1 MVEFKD
7 DGTATTPGKPR
18 ENRDAESAVV
28 ADLVAVELDDAGL
41 NLNAKRLPILAR
53 IYGAV
58 VLLDGLATLP
68 IMVISI
74 LYAVREILD
83 GHVHVDAMSLTFILS
98 AIHAVVLVV
107 SAACL
112 IVLGVMLLRNHR
124 RYAARWT
131 YVLMPLTLADGMLS
145 LALTGLGFNLL
156 LPLGDFDET
165 VRQGVNG
172 VIFALLALDS
182 GGYEIPEAPEAETQA
197 TRELYVGELLRREI
211 PDGGWALTGGTPDA
225 DMTAMALQALAKY
238 RDRQDVEDAVQRGLA
253 ALSALQ
259 EPNGAYL
266 SWDEE
271 NSESVCQVIVALTEL
286 GISLDD
292 ERFVKNGQTLPQVLE
307 RFACEDGS
315 YRHSLNGNS
324 DEMATEQAFYALA
337 AIHRAETG
345 KTTLYD
351 MTDVMQ

>member
-1 MVEFKD
+1 MK
-7 DGTATTPGKPR
+7 GTHI
-18 ENRDAESAVV
+18 
-28 ADLVAVELDDAGL
+28 
-41 NLNAKRLPILAR
+41 KRLSALLLLLAMLVSLAACGKEETPIEKTARYLQAQIPEPTCAAVGGDWLVFGLAR
-53 IYGAV
+53 SGVTVPQKYFDAYYKNVEEYIVSVNG
-58 VLLDGLATLP
+58 VLSRKKNTEYSR
-68 IMVISI
+68 VI
-74 LYAVREILD
+74 
-83 GHVHVDAMSLTFILS
+83 
-98 AIHAVVLVV
+98 
-107 SAACL
+107 
-112 IVLGVMLLRNHR
+112 
-124 RYAARWT
+124 
-131 YVLMPLTLADGMLS
+131 
-145 LALTGLGFNLL
+145 LALTAIGKTPADVAGFNLL

-172 VIFALLALDS
+172 AIFALLALDS

-286 GISLDD
+286 GVSLDD

-315 YRHSLNGNS
+315 YRHSLNGGS
-324 DEMATEQAFYALA
+324 DEMATEQALYALA
-337 AIHRAETG
+337 AIHRAEAG

-351 MTDVMQ
+351 MSDAARSS

>member
-1 MVEFKD
+1 MK
-7 DGTATTPGKPR
+7 GTHI
-18 ENRDAESAVV
+18 
-28 ADLVAVELDDAGL
+28 
-41 NLNAKRLPILAR
+41 KRLSALLLLLAMLVSLAACGKEETPIEKTARYLQAQIPEPTCAAVGGDWLVFGLAR
-53 IYGAV
+53 SGLKAPQKYFDTYYKNVEDYIVSVDG
-58 VLLDGLATLP
+58 VLSRKKNTEYSR
-68 IMVISI
+68 VI
-74 LYAVREILD
+74 
-83 GHVHVDAMSLTFILS
+83 
-98 AIHAVVLVV
+98 
-107 SAACL
+107 
-112 IVLGVMLLRNHR
+112 
-124 RYAARWT
+124 
-131 YVLMPLTLADGMLS
+131 
-145 LALTGLGFNLL
+145 LALTAIGKNPADAAGFNLL

-225 DMTAMALQALAKY
+225 DMTAMALQALVKY

-253 ALSALQ
+253 ALAALQ

>member
-1 MVEFKD
+1 MK
-7 DGTATTPGKPR
+7 GTH
-18 ENRDAESAVV
+18 
-28 ADLVAVELDDAGL
+28 L
-41 NLNAKRLPILAR
+41 KRLSALLLLLAMLVSLAACGKEETPIEKTARYLQAQIPEPTCAAVGGDWLVFGLAR
-53 IYGAV
+53 SGLKAPQKYFDTYYKNVEDYIVSVNG
-58 VLLDGLATLP
+58 VLSRKKNTEYSR
-68 IMVISI
+68 VI
-74 LYAVREILD
+74 
-83 GHVHVDAMSLTFILS
+83 
-98 AIHAVVLVV
+98 
-107 SAACL
+107 
-112 IVLGVMLLRNHR
+112 
-124 RYAARWT
+124 
-131 YVLMPLTLADGMLS
+131 
-145 LALTGLGFNLL
+145 LALTAIGKNPTNVAGFNLL

-172 VIFALLALDS
+172 AIFALLALDS

-211 PDGGWALTGGTPDA
+211 PDGGWTLTGGTPDA

-315 YRHSLNGNS
+315 YRHSLNGSS
-324 DEMATEQAFYALA
+324 DEMATEQALYALA
-337 AIHRAETG
+337 AIQRAEAG
-345 KTTLYD
+345 EATLYD
-351 MTDVMQ
+351 MSDAARSS

>member
-1 MVEFKD
+1 MK
-7 DGTATTPGKPR
+7 GTHI
-18 ENRDAESAVV
+18 
-28 ADLVAVELDDAGL
+28 
-41 NLNAKRLPILAR
+41 KRLSALLLLLAMLVSLAACGKEETPIEKTARYLQAQIPEPTCAAVGGDWLVFGLAR
-53 IYGAV
+53 SGRKAPQKYFDTYYKNVEDYIVSVDG
-58 VLLDGLATLP
+58 VLSRKKNTEYSR
-68 IMVISI
+68 VI
-74 LYAVREILD
+74 
-83 GHVHVDAMSLTFILS
+83 
-98 AIHAVVLVV
+98 
-107 SAACL
+107 
-112 IVLGVMLLRNHR
+112 
-124 RYAARWT
+124 
-131 YVLMPLTLADGMLS
+131 
-145 LALTGLGFNLL
+145 LALTAIGKNPADAAGFNLL

-165 VRQGVNG
+165 VRQGFNG

>member
-1 MVEFKD
+1 MK
-7 DGTATTPGKPR
+7 GTHI
-18 ENRDAESAVV
+18 
-28 ADLVAVELDDAGL
+28 
-41 NLNAKRLPILAR
+41 KRLSALLLLLAMLVSLAACGKEETPIEKTARYLQAQIPEPTCAAVGGDWLVFGLAR
-53 IYGAV
+53 SGLKAPQKYFDTYYKNVEDYIVSVDG
-58 VLLDGLATLP
+58 VLSRKKNTEYSR
-68 IMVISI
+68 VI
-74 LYAVREILD
+74 
-83 GHVHVDAMSLTFILS
+83 
-98 AIHAVVLVV
+98 
-107 SAACL
+107 
-112 IVLGVMLLRNHR
+112 
-124 RYAARWT
+124 
-131 YVLMPLTLADGMLS
+131 
-145 LALTGLGFNLL
+145 LALTAIGKNPADAAGFNLL

-172 VIFALLALDS
+172 AIFALLALDS

-315 YRHSLNGNS
+315 YRHSLNGGS
-324 DEMATEQAFYALA
+324 DEMATEQALYALA

>member
-1 MVEFKD
+1 MK
-7 DGTATTPGKPR
+7 GTHI
-18 ENRDAESAVV
+18 
-28 ADLVAVELDDAGL
+28 
-41 NLNAKRLPILAR
+41 KRLSALLLLLAMLVSLAACGKEETPIEKTARYLQAQIPEPTCAAVGGDWLVFGLAR
-53 IYGAV
+53 SGLKAPQKYFDTYYKNVEDYIVSVDG
-58 VLLDGLATLP
+58 VLSRKKNTEYSR
-68 IMVISI
+68 VI
-74 LYAVREILD
+74 
-83 GHVHVDAMSLTFILS
+83 
-98 AIHAVVLVV
+98 
-107 SAACL
+107 
-112 IVLGVMLLRNHR
+112 
-124 RYAARWT
+124 
-131 YVLMPLTLADGMLS
+131 
-145 LALTGLGFNLL
+145 LALTAIGKNPADAAGFNLL

-211 PDGGWALTGGTPDA
+211 PDGGWTLTGGEPDV
-225 DMTAMALQALAKY
+225 DITAMTLQALAKY
-238 RDRQDVEDAVQRGLA
+238 RDWQDVEDAVQRGIA

-345 KTTLYD
+345 ETTLYD

>member
-1 MVEFKD
+1 MK
-7 DGTATTPGKPR
+7 GTHI
-18 ENRDAESAVV
+18 
-28 ADLVAVELDDAGL
+28 
-41 NLNAKRLPILAR
+41 KRLSALLLLLAMLVSLAACGKEETPIEKTARYLQAQIPEPTCAAVGGDWLVFGLARSGLKAPQKYFDTYYKNVEDYIVSVDGILSRKKNTEYSRVILA
-53 IYGAV
+53 
-58 VLLDGLATLP
+58 
-68 IMVISI
+68 M
-74 LYAVREILD
+74 
-83 GHVHVDAMSLTFILS
+83 S
-98 AIHAVVLVV
+98 AIGKNPTNVA
-107 SAACL
+107 
-112 IVLGVMLLRNHR
+112 
-124 RYAARWT
+124 
-131 YVLMPLTLADGMLS
+131 
-145 LALTGLGFNLL
+145 GFNLL

-172 VIFALLALDS
+172 AIFALLALDS

-211 PDGGWALTGGTPDA
+211 PDGGWTLTGGEPDV
-225 DMTAMALQALAKY
+225 DITAMTLQALAKY
-238 RDRQDVEDAVQRGLA
+238 RDWQDVEDAVQRGIA

-315 YRHSLNGNS
+315 YRHSLNGGS

-345 KTTLYD
+345 ETTLYD

>member
-1 MVEFKD
+1 MK
-7 DGTATTPGKPR
+7 GTHI
-18 ENRDAESAVV
+18 
-28 ADLVAVELDDAGL
+28 
-41 NLNAKRLPILAR
+41 KRLSALLLLLAMLVSLAACGKEETPIEKTARYLQAQIPEPTCAAVGGDWLVFGLAR
-53 IYGAV
+53 SGLKAPQKYFDTYYKNVEDYIVSVDG
-58 VLLDGLATLP
+58 VLSRKKNTEYSR
-68 IMVISI
+68 VI
-74 LYAVREILD
+74 
-83 GHVHVDAMSLTFILS
+83 
-98 AIHAVVLVV
+98 
-107 SAACL
+107 
-112 IVLGVMLLRNHR
+112 
-124 RYAARWT
+124 
-131 YVLMPLTLADGMLS
+131 
-145 LALTGLGFNLL
+145 LALTAIGKNPADAAGFNLL

-172 VIFALLALDS
+172 AIFALLALDS

-211 PDGGWALTGGTPDA
+211 PDGGWTLTGGTPDA

-345 KTTLYD
+345 KTTLYV

>member
-1 MVEFKD
+1 MK
-7 DGTATTPGKPR
+7 GTHI
-18 ENRDAESAVV
+18 
-28 ADLVAVELDDAGL
+28 
-41 NLNAKRLPILAR
+41 KRLSALLLLLAMLVSLAACGKEETPIEKTARYLQAQIPEPTCAAVGGDWLVFGLAR
-53 IYGAV
+53 SGLKAPQKYFDTYYKNVEDYIVSVDG
-58 VLLDGLATLP
+58 VLSRKKNTEYSR
-68 IMVISI
+68 VI
-74 LYAVREILD
+74 
-83 GHVHVDAMSLTFILS
+83 
-98 AIHAVVLVV
+98 
-107 SAACL
+107 
-112 IVLGVMLLRNHR
+112 
-124 RYAARWT
+124 
-131 YVLMPLTLADGMLS
+131 
-145 LALTGLGFNLL
+145 LALTAIGKNPADAAGFNLL

-225 DMTAMALQALAKY
+225 DVTAMALQALAKY

>member
-1 MVEFKD
+1 MK
-7 DGTATTPGKPR
+7 GTHI
-18 ENRDAESAVV
+18 
-28 ADLVAVELDDAGL
+28 
-41 NLNAKRLPILAR
+41 KRLSALLLLLAMLVSLAACGKEETPIEKTARYLQAQISEPTCATVGGDWLVFGLAR
-53 IYGAV
+53 SGLKAPQKYFDTYYKNVEDYIVSVDG
-58 VLLDGLATLP
+58 VLSRKKNTEYSR
-68 IMVISI
+68 VI
-74 LYAVREILD
+74 
-83 GHVHVDAMSLTFILS
+83 
-98 AIHAVVLVV
+98 
-107 SAACL
+107 
-112 IVLGVMLLRNHR
+112 
-124 RYAARWT
+124 
-131 YVLMPLTLADGMLS
+131 
-145 LALTGLGFNLL
+145 LALTAIGKNPADAAGFNLL

-165 VRQGVNG
+165 MRQGVNG
-172 VIFALLALDS
+172 AIFALLALDS

-225 DMTAMALQALAKY
+225 DVTAMALQALAKY

-315 YRHSLNGNS
+315 YRHSLNGSS
-324 DEMATEQAFYALA
+324 DEMATEQALYALA
-337 AIHRAETG
+337 AIQRAEAG
-345 KTTLYD
+345 EATLYD
-351 MTDVMQ
+351 MSDAARSS

>member
-1 MVEFKD
+1 MK
-7 DGTATTPGKPR
+7 GTHI
-18 ENRDAESAVV
+18 
-28 ADLVAVELDDAGL
+28 
-41 NLNAKRLPILAR
+41 KRLSALLLLLAMLVSLAACGKEETPIEKTARYLQAQIPEPTCAAVGGDWLVFGLAR
-53 IYGAV
+53 SGLKAPQKYFDTYYKNVEDYIVSVDG
-58 VLLDGLATLP
+58 VLSRKKNTEYSR
-68 IMVISI
+68 VI
-74 LYAVREILD
+74 
-83 GHVHVDAMSLTFILS
+83 
-98 AIHAVVLVV
+98 
-107 SAACL
+107 
-112 IVLGVMLLRNHR
+112 
-124 RYAARWT
+124 
-131 YVLMPLTLADGMLS
+131 
-145 LALTGLGFNLL
+145 LALTAIGKNPADAAGFNLL

-172 VIFALLALDS
+172 TIFALLALDS

-225 DMTAMALQALAKY
+225 DVTAMALQALAKY

>member
-1 MVEFKD
+1 MK
-7 DGTATTPGKPR
+7 GTH
-18 ENRDAESAVV
+18 
-28 ADLVAVELDDAGL
+28 L
-41 NLNAKRLPILAR
+41 KRLSALLLLLAMLVSLAACGKEETPIKKTARYLQAQIPEPTCAAVGGDWLVFGLAR
-53 IYGAV
+53 SGVTVPQKYFDAYYKNVEEYIVSVNG
-58 VLLDGLATLP
+58 VLSRKKNTEYSR
-68 IMVISI
+68 VI
-74 LYAVREILD
+74 
-83 GHVHVDAMSLTFILS
+83 
-98 AIHAVVLVV
+98 
-107 SAACL
+107 
-112 IVLGVMLLRNHR
+112 
-124 RYAARWT
+124 
-131 YVLMPLTLADGMLS
+131 
-145 LALTGLGFNLL
+145 LALTAIGKTPADVAGFNLL

-172 VIFALLALDS
+172 AIFALLALDS
-182 GGYEIPEAPEAETQA
+182 GGYEIPEVPEAETQA
-197 TRELYVGELLRREI
+197 TRELYVGELLQREI
-211 PDGGWALTGGTPDA
+211 PDGGWALTGSTPDA
-225 DMTAMALQALAKY
+225 DVTAMALQALAKY
-238 RDRQDVEDAVQRGLA
+238 RGRQDVEDAVQRGLA

-315 YRHSLNGNS
+315 YRHSLNGGG
-324 DEMATEQAFYALA
+324 DEMATEQALYALA

-345 KTTLYD
+345 ETTLYD

>member
-1 MVEFKD
+1 MK
-7 DGTATTPGKPR
+7 GTHI
-18 ENRDAESAVV
+18 
-28 ADLVAVELDDAGL
+28 
-41 NLNAKRLPILAR
+41 KRLSALLLLLAMLVSLAACGKEETPIEKTARYLQAQIPEPTCAAVGGDWLVFGLAR
-53 IYGAV
+53 SGLKAPQKYFDTYYKNVEDYIASVDG
-58 VLLDGLATLP
+58 VLSRKKNTEYSR
-68 IMVISI
+68 VI
-74 LYAVREILD
+74 
-83 GHVHVDAMSLTFILS
+83 
-98 AIHAVVLVV
+98 
-107 SAACL
+107 
-112 IVLGVMLLRNHR
+112 
-124 RYAARWT
+124 
-131 YVLMPLTLADGMLS
+131 
-145 LALTGLGFNLL
+145 LALTAIGKNPADAAGFNLL